1 MILDLCL
8 MILAVWLGWQFL
20 KILFGLAWGLFRIL
34 SVIAVIL
41 MIPAALG
48 LLMVCG
54 VTAMLLPVV
63 IVCGIGCLIG
73 KRIA

>member
-41 MIPAALG
+41 RMPAALG
-48 LLMVCG
+48 LRMVCG
-54 VTAMLLPVV
+54 GTAMLLPVV